1 MNPQQRTALA
11 KDKVRCA
18 QMLGGRVTIRCSS
31 KAEQDAINDVLRTT
45 KPPKGSRITAHYQSS
60 TQHND

>member
-1 MNPQQRTALA
+1 MNAQHRTALA

-18 QMLGGRVTIRCSS
+18 QILGGRITIRCSS

-45 KPPKGSRITAHYQSS
+45 NPPKGSRITAHYQSP
-60 TQHND
+60 TQHKD